1 MQQEAMC
8 RSTIRWYP
16 TMLTSSTARATTRF
30 QLNGL
35 VLGQRSPVIVVTG
48 KVSLLPAVTEV
59 SGGVNRG
66 VPDGS
71 SLLIFQKQDFGF

>member
-1 MQQEAMC
+1 MVPYHAHFLDGEGYDPFPM
-8 RSTIRWYP
+8 
-16 TMLTSSTARATTRF
+16 
-30 QLNGL
+30 NGL